1 MQVCKHWLHL
11 LNFALN
17 APFLSSHDFTDGQIL
32 NSGIAKE
39 NSHGTEK
46 FVASKYDYASGV
58 WTVEFWVIMIDVD
71 IELPG
76 QATQIVCIETQTI

>member
-1 MQVCKHWLHL
+1 MQVCNHWLHL

-39 NSHGTEK
+39 NSHGAEK
-46 FVASKYDYASGV
+46 IRS
-58 WTVEFWVIMIDVD
+58 
-71 IELPG
+71 
-76 QATQIVCIETQTI
+76 Q